1 MNANPVSN
9 DIALRIGLAA
19 RELPD
24 TTPAAVLSVL
34 EDIIGLPPTPAKLK
48 KVSVKH
54 LKTACDGKF
63 ADFTTASLKEAA
75 AYLRGEKEI
84 DFDDDSLPKPV
95 AYEEGDMPGSIRVAI
110 ASNSGESLDGHFGS
124 CSRYL
129 IYQVSSEEVR
139 LIDVRTATNEGTDTE
154 DKMSARANAVGDCQI
169 LYVVSV
175 GGPAAAK
182 VVRRNVHPIKRP
194 TGGEAPELLAD
205 LQANLKGNPAPW
217 LAKVMGQSTE
227 ERVRFELEGEDA

>member
-1 MNANPVSN
+1 MNNNPVSN

-24 TTPAAVLSVL
+24 TSAATMMKVLD
-34 EDIIGLPPTPAKLK
+34 DIIGLPPTPAKLK

-54 LKTACDGKF
+54 LKTACEGEF
-63 ADFTTASLKEAA
+63 AEFTTAELKEAA
-75 AYLRGEKEI
+75 AYLRGEKQV
-84 DFDDDSLPKPV
+84 DFDDESLPKPV

-124 CSRYL
+124 CSRFL
-129 IYQVSSEEVR
+129 IYQISGEEFR
-139 LIDVRTATNEGTDTE
+139 LIDVRTGTTESTDTE
-154 DKMSARANAVGDCQI
+154 DKMTVRADAVGDCQL

-194 TGGEAPELLAD
+194 AGGEAPDLLKD
-205 LQANLKGNPAPW
+205 LQESLKGQPAPW
-217 LAKVMGQSTE
+217 LAKVMGMSTE
-227 ERVRFELEGEDA
+227 DRIRFQLEEEDA